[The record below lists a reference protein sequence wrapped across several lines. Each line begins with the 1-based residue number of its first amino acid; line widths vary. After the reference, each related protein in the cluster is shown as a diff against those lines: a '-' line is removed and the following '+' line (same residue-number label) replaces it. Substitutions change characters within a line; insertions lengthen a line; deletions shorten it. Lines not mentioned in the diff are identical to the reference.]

1 METFRAL
8 LTCMQ
13 FTNAHIMA
21 ITEEAPEDLK
31 TFTHSDVKA
40 FFKHLASH
48 GIHVPYMSQQ
58 CFYILCFWVEKRTSI
73 GIPILPQLLTDEQL
87 TLWGERMK
95 ASADTTEAQRT
106 TISAPGQYKKD
117 MK

>member
-1 METFRAL
+1 
-8 LTCMQ
+8 
-13 FTNAHIMA
+13 
-21 ITEEAPEDLK
+21 
-31 TFTHSDVKA
+31 
-40 FFKHLASH
+40 
-48 GIHVPYMSQQ
+48 MSQQ
-58 CFYILCFWVEKRTSI
+58 CFYILCFRVEKRTSI